1 MYSSLSL
8 CLLTGFDRSD
18 LLRLQQ
24 THKNLK
30 GTFHCGTRLQNYIQ
44 DITWKALWRP
54 IFPCWNL
61 YFCIHNLKNT
71 LMCICLLFPPCQN
84 VRFSSERCLSAQ
96 AVSRH
101 FFTRRFEFNSRA
113 FHVVFVVRRLK
124 RDRILT
130 ENFDLTPPIIIPP
143 TPHIHSTIIQKTNK
157 VTNSDS
163 SSTIPRQY
171 KIIL

>member
-1 MYSSLSL
+1 M
-8 CLLTGFDRSD
+8 GFDRSD

-54 IFPCWNL
+54 KFPFWNL

-71 LMCICLLFPPCQN
+71 PMCICLLFPPCQR
-84 VRFSSERCLSAQ
+84 VWFFSANCFSPQS
-96 AVSRH
+96 VSCRL
-101 FFTRRFEFNSRA
+101 FKWKYGLNSRA